1 MAEAANYSAIIKR
14 IEKIERDLEEL
25 KLELLRREMES
36 KPAEEIDEEAYREI
50 LRKAEE
56 IEKDGISGRDAIKL
70 LESSLEE

>member
-1 MAEAANYSAIIKR
+1 MAEVINYGAIIKR

-25 KLELLRREMES
+25 KLELLRKEVES
-36 KPAEEIDEEAYREI
+36 KGAEEIDEEVYEEI

>member
-1 MAEAANYSAIIKR
+1 MAEVINYGAIIKR

-25 KLELLRREMES
+25 KLELLRKEVES
-36 KPAEEIDEEAYREI
+36 KAAEEIDEEAYEEI

>member
-1 MAEAANYSAIIKR
+1 MAEVINYGAIIKR

-25 KLELLRREMES
+25 KLELLRKGVES
-36 KPAEEIDEEAYREI
+36 KAAEEIDEEVYEEI